1 MALSLAGCD
10 VQKDAAILSLKGS
23 GVLGEG
29 GQQAYLC
36 LEVVTPRHTETAGVA
51 PVLSD
56 NREAPGTY
64 SCNAFYRGIFFK
76 KNF

>member
-51 PVLSD
+51 PVLCD
-56 NREAPGTY
+56 NQEAPSTY

>member
-51 PVLSD
+51 PVLCD
-56 NREAPGTY
+56 NQEPPVYTAAMHFIEEY
-64 SCNAFYRGIFFK
+64 LKK